1 MRKESRNRSDQ
12 AREVA
17 EIFISNSADHSSQS
31 LTRHHTINAMPNYL
45 HDSLYH
51 NEDYLRETL
60 AAGSPRDGRISA
72 VRRFFCLFVTF
83 DFLFT
88 ALMWIICLVVIKKN
102 NFDLLYRTN
111 FFPFQIS
118 GENIQEMLI
127 DQIVHYT
134 IHGSLFDIVVMLTLS
149 QLSFKLSLLTSYYKF
164 NF

>member
-1 MRKESRNRSDQ
+1 
-12 AREVA
+12 
-17 EIFISNSADHSSQS
+17 
-31 LTRHHTINAMPNYL
+31 
-45 HDSLYH
+45 
-51 NEDYLRETL
+51 L

-88 ALMWIICLVVIKKN
+88 ALMWIICLVVIK
-102 NFDLLYRTN
+102 T
-111 FFPFQIS
+111 S

>member
-1 MRKESRNRSDQ
+1 M
-12 AREVA
+12 
-17 EIFISNSADHSSQS
+17 DH
-31 LTRHHTINAMPNYL
+31 LPCGN
-45 HDSLYH
+45 
-51 NEDYLRETL
+51 
-60 AAGSPRDGRISA
+60 
-72 VRRFFCLFVTF
+72 
-83 DFLFT
+83 
-88 ALMWIICLVVIKKN
+88 KKN